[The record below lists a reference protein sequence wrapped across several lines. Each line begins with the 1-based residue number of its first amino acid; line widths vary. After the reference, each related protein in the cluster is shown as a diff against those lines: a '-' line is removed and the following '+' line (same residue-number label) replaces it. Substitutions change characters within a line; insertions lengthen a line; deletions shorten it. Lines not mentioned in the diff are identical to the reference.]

1 MVLATVGSTPTF
13 LTLNE
18 HLLQVI
24 SENKKE
30 KESDTKMNLSE
41 KPNSWVVYYLTP
53 TEKTEVVTNCDQLED
68 LYYLIISMLKVEKAE
83 TKIWG
88 NKEEPSK
95 IDQQIQ
101 NNFEFNL
108 WKLEVPLCIYFIL
121 KWVEIIFNLMSK

>member
-1 MVLATVGSTPTF
+1 M
-13 LTLNE
+13 
-18 HLLQVI
+18 
-24 SENKKE
+24 
-30 KESDTKMNLSE
+30 
-41 KPNSWVVYYLTP
+41 TP